1 MSRASQGPANRGR
14 TTRSRPVNRSAGG
27 READRIK
34 ATRAGWASPTSAVTS
49 FWRSG
54 PLPAPVAGVA
64 AGLWAALTGL
74 VITVVLTLLVWIF
87 AAGESASDTAMRV
100 GSDIWLV
107 AHGTPFAVGA
117 GVWSLL
123 PWGWLVFP
131 GVTLWA
137 AGRWV
142 AHRAAIAHP
151 RTLLVASASLA
162 GTYAVIGLLAALYGT
177 MAGASAMPVRAVLHT
192 GAVAFV
198 VSAAAIVWRAKLAPE
213 LLAKLWALARPAVA
227 AIAVLT
233 AGAAVLLVAALLAG
247 HSAVG
252 AALQVIDPGLVG
264 GIALF
269 IGWLGYLPTSL
280 MWALS
285 YATGAGVEVAGVTVT
300 PASPFAER
308 IELIGLNLLPTT
320 PQVWWLIGVVVPV
333 TAGVVLSRLAG
344 PASSIRGWLIART
357 AAVAFVLIAV
367 DLWWAV
373 SVGQLGEGRLGAVGP
388 PPIVIAIL
396 TGAVVVGV
404 LLEYLATWALRW
416 WRNRHVIDLTQ
427 VSETED
433 SEDVSA

>member
-54 PLPAPVAGVA
+54 PLPAPIAGVA

-198 VSAAAIVWRAKLAPE
+198 VTAAAIVWRAKLAPD
-213 LLAKLWALARPAVA
+213 LLAKLWGLARPAVA
-227 AIAVLT
+227 AVAVLT
-233 AGAAVLLVAALLAG
+233 AGAAVLLVAALIAG

-252 AALQVIDPGLVG
+252 AALQAIDPGLVG

-373 SVGQLGEGRLGAVGP
+373 SVGQLGEGRLASVGP

-396 TGAVVVGV
+396 IGAVVVGV

-427 VSETED
+427 VSDTED
-433 SEDVSA
+433 TEDVSA

>member
-1 MSRASQGPANRGR
+1 
-14 TTRSRPVNRSAGG
+14 
-27 READRIK
+27 
-34 ATRAGWASPTSAVTS
+34 VTS

-142 AHRAAIAHP
+142 AHRSAIAHP
-151 RTLLVASASLA
+151 RTVLVGSASLA
-162 GTYAVIGLLAALYGT
+162 GTYAVVGLLAALYGT

-192 GAVAFV
+192 GGVALV
-198 VSAAAIVWRAKLAPE
+198 LSAAAMAWRARLVPDAM
-213 LLAKLWALARPAVA
+213 AKAWALVRPAVA

-233 AGAAVLLVAALLAG
+233 AGAGLLLSAALIAG
-247 HSAVG
+247 HSAL
-252 AALQVIDPGLVG
+252 AASLQVIDPGLVG
-264 GIALF
+264 GVALF
-269 IGWLGYLPTSL
+269 IGWLGYLPASL
-280 MWALS
+280 MWVLS

-300 PASPFAER
+300 PTTALTER
-308 IELIGLNLLPTT
+308 IELFGLNLLPAT
-320 PQVWWLIGVVVPV
+320 PQVWWLVGVIVPV
-333 TAGVVLSRLAG
+333 AAGVVLSRIAG
-344 PASSIRGWLIART
+344 PASSVRGWFLPRA
-357 AAVAFVLIAV
+357 AAVALVLIAV
-367 DLWWAV
+367 DLWWAI
-373 SVGQLGEGRLGAVGP
+373 SVGQLGEGRLSAVGP
-388 PPIVIAIL
+388 PPLVIVILLA
-396 TGAVVVGV
+396 AVVVGV
-404 LLEYLATWALRW
+404 LMEYLATWALRR
-416 WRNRHVIDLTQ
+416 WRARQVIDLTQ
-427 VSETED
+427 DLDAED

>member
-131 GVTLWA
+131 AVTLWA

-198 VSAAAIVWRAKLAPE
+198 VTAAAIVWRAKLAPD
-213 LLAKLWALARPAVA
+213 LLAKLWGLARPAVA
-227 AIAVLT
+227 AVAVLT
-233 AGAAVLLVAALLAG
+233 AGAAVLLVAALIAG

-252 AALQVIDPGLVG
+252 AALQAIDPGLVG

-300 PASPFAER
+300 PGSPFA
-308 IELIGLNLLPTT
+308 
-320 PQVWWLIGVVVPV
+320 
-333 TAGVVLSRLAG
+333 AG
-344 PASSIRGWLIART
+344 
-357 AAVAFVLIAV
+357 
-367 DLWWAV
+367 
-373 SVGQLGEGRLGAVGP
+373 Q
-388 PPIVIAIL
+388 
-396 TGAVVVGV
+396 
-404 LLEYLATWALRW
+404 
-416 WRNRHVIDLTQ
+416 
-427 VSETED
+427 
-433 SEDVSA
+433 